1 MNNTSTSE
9 NPFVV
14 QSGGVLEVSNYVA
27 EYGGLTDTDLN
38 GETKWRWLWRVRGGR
53 AAGKDATAL
62 TSRTISPSTHAGQLV
77 KGLLGRDI
85 VPGENVETALKACV
99 GKTYLI
105 GYKVG
110 PKGGKPAVREVGP
123 VPEME

>member
-1 MNNTSTSE
+1 MNNNSTSDS
-9 NPFVV
+9 PFVV
-14 QSGGVLEVSNYVA
+14 QSGNALDVGNYVA
-27 EYGGLTDTDLN
+27 QYGGLVDHDLN
-38 GETKWRWLWRVRGGR
+38 GETKWRWAWTVKGGR

-62 TSRTISPSTHAGQLV
+62 TNRTISPNSHPGELV
-77 KGLLGRDI
+77 KGLIGRDI
-85 VPGENVETALKACV
+85 VPGENVETALKECV

-105 GYKVG
+105 AYKSG

>member
-9 NPFVV
+9 SPFVV
-14 QSGGVLEVSNYVA
+14 QSGNALDVGNYVA
-27 EYGGLTDTDLN
+27 EYGGVNDQDLN
-38 GETKWRWLWRVRGGR
+38 GETKWRWLWKVRAGR

-62 TSRTISPSTHAGQLV
+62 TNRSISPNSHPGQLV

-85 VPGENVETALKACV
+85 TPGENVETALKACV